1 MQVAFQNDATTS
13 IGPRRLFGMAL
24 RKLGWQV
31 LRALRAEVEV
41 ARDLRA

>member
-41 ARDLRA
+41 ARDVRA